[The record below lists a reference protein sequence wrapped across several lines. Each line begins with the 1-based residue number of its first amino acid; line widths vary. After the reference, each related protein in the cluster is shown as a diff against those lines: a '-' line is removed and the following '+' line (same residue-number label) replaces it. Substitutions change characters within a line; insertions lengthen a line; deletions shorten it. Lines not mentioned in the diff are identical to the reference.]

1 MESQPLVQS
10 LKDIHKII
18 NNTMYYAMYDI
29 VAIHSSFKPGEQ
41 CDAQEFYGYFMDR
54 ILEMSTSY
62 EMVAIFVY
70 MIIASSMTALRT
82 KYTTLRLG
90 YSVPPTTYRA

>member
-1 MESQPLVQS
+1 
-10 LKDIHKII
+10 
-18 NNTMYYAMYDI
+18 MYYAMYDI

-62 EMVAIFVY
+62 GMVAIFCVY
-70 MIIASSMTALRT
+70 D
-82 KYTTLRLG
+82 
-90 YSVPPTTYRA
+90 YR